1 MVELEFYDPS
11 GRLEITH
18 QHAARLPTLN
28 GKRIG
33 ILSGE
38 QWQAHRTLPMLKSII
53 EADFPTPKSCRS
65 TPSRRASM
73 PSGRTTRSARSRRA
87 VSTA

>member
-18 QHAARLPTLN
+18 RYASPPGGLN

-33 ILSGE
+33 MLSND
-38 QWQAHRTLPMLKSII
+38 QWQAHRTLPMLKAML
-53 EADFPTPKSCRS
+53 ETDFPDD
-65 TPSRRASM
+65 
-73 PSGRTTRSARSRRA
+73 RSAADRHVSAGRA
-87 VSTA
+87 HR